1 VLFMLPTLSPV
12 TGSNFNYTPIAV
24 LVVLGF
30 AGIWWLA
37 SARKWF
43 TGPRVQGTAEE
54 LAEAE
59 RDIELAG
66 GAA

>member
-1 VLFMLPTLSPV
+1 V
-12 TGSNFNYTPIAV
+12 
-24 LVVLGF
+24 VVLGF
-30 AGIWWLA
+30 AGIWWLV
-37 SARKWF
+37 SAKNWF
-43 TGPRVQGTAEE
+43 TGPRVQGSAEE

>member
-1 VLFMLPTLSPV
+1 MRRTQPYVSTSLNRLLTDSP
-12 TGSNFNYTPIAV
+12 
-24 LVVLGF
+24 
-30 AGIWWLA
+30 WWIRWMV
-37 SARKWF
+37 SAKNWF